1 MSDKQ
6 ALAYRSDHQA
16 LMIALLVFVSG
27 ATNAAIVPFMGF
39 YIIEVLGHA
48 PATVGLYSVSAMTI
62 SILSSRLYGEW
73 VDGGARIRPLL
84 FVCAFGAFCAA
95 AAALAGSLPLLILI
109 TAPGMGLTNAAS
121 TLVFSYG
128 RHYGRTHG
136 LEPVGYNAFLR
147 MTVSL
152 AWMVMPAAAYLVA
165 DFAGARFVF
174 VNAMLIVLIWVA
186 IAVAVIPRGQT
197 CPMER
202 RAEAEPEGRNL
213 GLWLAAAISFFLS
226 FAHSLCAS
234 ALPVFFVREAGLP
247 AFAPGLS
254 LSVKCAM
261 EVFFILMAPRMARF
275 ISPRLI
281 LGGATILAVLA
292 FNVIASVETVP
303 QMLIG
308 AAMEGTY
315 YGLFAGTCLTFVQS
329 FSRGRLARAT
339 ALYMNSI
346 FLAGIFSVPAMGLIA
361 QLNGFGMAIRLASF
375 GAGAAFLLLF
385 LTRRQKSDNIDGV

>member
-1 MSDKQ
+1 MSEKQ
-6 ALAYRSDHQA
+6 ALAYRSDQQA
-16 LMIALLVFVSG
+16 LLIALLVFVSG

-39 YIIEVLGHA
+39 YIVEVLGHA
-48 PATVGLYSVSAMTI
+48 PVTIGLYSLSAMTI

-73 VDGGARIRPLL
+73 VDRGARIRPLL
-84 FVCAFGAFCAA
+84 FACAFAAFLAS
-95 AAALAGSLPLLILI
+95 AAALVGSLPLLVLV

-128 RHYGRTHG
+128 RHYGRMQG

-186 IAVAVIPRGQT
+186 IAMAVIPRGQT
-197 CPMER
+197 CPMEKR
-202 RAEAEPEGRNL
+202 DQDAPEGRNV
-213 GLWLAAAISFFLS
+213 GLWLAAGISFCLS

-247 AFAPGLS
+247 AYAPGLS

-261 EVFFILMAPRMARF
+261 EVIFILVAPWMARR

-281 LGGATILAVLA
+281 LGGATVLA
-292 FNVIASVETVP
+292 IIAFNIIASVHSVP
-303 QMLIG
+303 MMLVG
-308 AAMEGTY
+308 AALEGSY
-315 YGLFAGTCLTFVQS
+315 YGLFAGTCLSFVQS

-339 ALYMNSI
+339 ALYMNSM
-346 FLAGIFSVPAMGLIA
+346 FLAGLFAVPAMGLIA
-361 QLNGFGMAIRLASF
+361 QLHNFGMAIRLASF
-375 GAGAAFLLLF
+375 GAGASLLLLF
-385 LTRRQKSDNIDGV
+385 LTRHRRTDT